1 MQIHKS
7 QGQTIKSKYFAE
19 LGNKDMDHGLTYV
32 ALSRAKKISNIW
44 LVDGI
49 TEDRLYSKIKSQA
62 KIKPRLEDKRLLGS
76 FRLTKRKYFVD

>member
-1 MQIHKS
+1 MSIHKS
-7 QGQTIKSKYFAE
+7 EGQTMKFKCLVE
-19 LGNKDMDHGLTYV
+19 LGKKEMDHGLTYA
-32 ALSRAKKISNIW
+32 ALSRAKKIR